1 MLRLSASANR
11 INTHRQVQLGLA
23 EQPPPIWPLPYRPNM
38 DGRIEALEAAMAGE
52 AARYR
57 QQQATSIISKPK
69 NFKHIPVALI
79 NDITVP
85 PRSACRVPVQ
95 CNCPVTLTN
104 TDVQF

>member
-1 MLRLSASANR
+1 MTKCGPVVIDHKNKLFWFD
-11 INTHRQVQLGLA
+11 G
-23 EQPPPIWPLPYRPNM
+23 QP
-38 DGRIEALEAAMAGE
+38 
-52 AARYR
+52 
-57 QQQATSIISKPK
+57 QQATSIISKPK

-104 TDVQF
+104 TDVQFDGNDNIQAKKRVTLPNVTDTV